1 MTQGPLLY
9 VRLALHTCLNGLP
22 YLSYQWTTL
31 ILPELLAKNFG
42 ITEKTQVSFYASL
55 LYVSYFCGLFVS
67 CFIWPFMVKFVS
79 KRRLILFSTTM
90 FGVIT
95 MCSGIGNS
103 LIVVLIARFL
113 CGMCLNVNSIGKD
126 LLFEFCKGQLRQVGL
141 SLDSASS
148 LTMNLVSP
156 IIGMLLYHATG
167 SNLQLTLIYI
177 GSVFLL
183 FAALFLVFFFMV
195 PYREKHRNS
204 FSIEEEREN
213 ELRHRAQVEEGQ
225 PLMEKKNGFM
235 QLQTRKTREVI
246 YWCIHYKS
254 LRNPII
260 IYAISL
266 GITNADLLLTVLYLE
281 MAWKDSG
288 YGIPAS
294 TLSLIF
300 AFSVIPACMMLVILP
315 WICPRKIT
323 YATMM
328 RVFMS
333 IFSFAVLLTPT
344 TRDLIPEANHENF
357 KWIIYAIV
365 FVKNCTSAKLF
376 APFIHF
382 HLNSKCNR
390 YIRTLIN
397 TINFVCST
405 LFTILL
411 VNLLVPMLSILM
423 FHPRFTAYAP
433 WNKYPLFLILVILQ
447 FVALVLVEDEQGDQV
462 LESVT
467 EI

>member
-1 MTQGPLLY
+1 MTQGFLLNL
-9 VRLALHTCLNGLP
+9 RIALHACINGLP

-31 ILPELLAKNFG
+31 ILPEVLEKNFG

-55 LYVSYFCGLFVS
+55 LYGSYFCGLFVS
-67 CFIWPFMVKFVS
+67 CFIWPYMVKFFS

-90 FGVIT
+90 FGVVT

-103 LIVVLIARFL
+103 LILVLIARFI

-141 SLDSASS
+141 SFDSASS

-167 SNLQLTLIYI
+167 CSLQWTLIYI
-177 GSVFLL
+177 GAVFLFFSLMFLIL
-183 FAALFLVFFFMV
+183 FFIV

-204 FSIEEEREN
+204 FSIEEERQN

-225 PLMEKKNGFM
+225 PLMENKNGVM
-235 QLQTRKTREVI
+235 QLQTRKTSEVI
-246 YWCIHYKS
+246 YWCVHYKS

-260 IYAISL
+260 IYAISM

-288 YGIPAS
+288 YGVPAS

-300 AFSVIPACMMLVILP
+300 ALSVIPACVILIILP
-315 WICPRKIT
+315 WICPRKIHYT
-323 YATMM
+323 TMM

-333 IFSFAVLLTPT
+333 IFGFAVLFTPT
-344 TRDLIPEANHENF
+344 VRDLIPEANHDDF
-357 KWIIYAIV
+357 KWIIYVIV
-365 FVKNCTSAKLF
+365 FIKNCSNAKLF

-397 TINFVCST
+397 TINFICST

-411 VNLLVPMLSILM
+411 VNLLVPLLSLLM
-423 FHPRFTAYAP
+423 FHPRLTAYAP
-433 WNKYPLFLILVILQ
+433 WNKYPLFLILVALQ
-447 FVALVLVEDEQGDQV
+447 LVALVLVEDEQGDQV